1 MKRIITK
8 SFLFLFLFTTVN
20 CGFKVINESDN
31 NQFLI
36 QEINT
41 SGDRRINFKI
51 KNNLLNY
58 SKEDNPNILI
68 INLSS
73 KKNKNIKEKNIKN
86 EITKYEISLDVYVRF
101 NLTNSDTSHKINLSD
116 KGIYLVVDS
125 YSTTLNNEKKV
136 IDDLAENISEKILK
150 KISLKLNDI

>member
-86 EITKYEISLDVYVRF
+86 EITKYEISLNVDVKF
-101 NLTNSDTSHKINLSD
+101 SLINSDTSYVYRKGKKNSVAIELPNGKIQFYD
-116 KGIYLVVDS
+116 
-125 YSTTLNNEKKV
+125 
-136 IDDLAENISEKILK
+136 
-150 KISLKLNDI
+150 

>member
-8 SFLFLFLFTTVN
+8 SFLFLFLFSTVN

-86 EITKYEISLDVYVRF
+86 PRRKRKRKE
-101 NLTNSDTSHKINLSD
+101 TSRI
-116 KGIYLVVDS
+116 
-125 YSTTLNNEKKV
+125 
-136 IDDLAENISEKILK
+136 
-150 KISLKLNDI
+150 